1 MTQHRWQHRSSPQY
15 NFVVET
21 GRHVGQHAYNTNV
34 LCHKQLCCLH
44 LSNVTQQ
51 TALRGLIEQYTC
63 FATAASGAVIVLCK
77 GNTSAA
83 PEWHWQICH
92 RNLMTWQ
99 LNDSG

>member
-1 MTQHRWQHRSSPQY
+1 MPQHRWQHRSSPQY

-51 TALRGLIEQYTC
+51 IALRGLIEQYTC
-63 FATAASGAVIVLCK
+63 FATAASGAVQRQYKCSTRMALANLPQK
-77 GNTSAA
+77 PDDLAA
-83 PEWHWQICH
+83 E
-92 RNLMTWQ
+92 
-99 LNDSG
+99 